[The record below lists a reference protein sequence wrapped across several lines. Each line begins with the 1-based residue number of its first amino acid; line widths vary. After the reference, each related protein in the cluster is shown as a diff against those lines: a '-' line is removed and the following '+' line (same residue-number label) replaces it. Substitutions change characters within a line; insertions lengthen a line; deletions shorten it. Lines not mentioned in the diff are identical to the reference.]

1 MSYSTHGKKRKMK
14 KDELRP
20 ETLEDYVGQD
30 HIKDLLWTSIE
41 AAKIRDQQLDHV
53 LLNGPPGLGKTTL
66 ALIIARQM
74 GWKIKTV
81 IGPTVGSPKNIS
93 KLIMGLEDKSI
104 LFIDEI
110 HRVNRPTQE
119 TIYPVLEDNK
129 LQSYL
134 STDVEIPIPPITI
147 IGATTNIGKLEQPFI
162 DRFGLYFQLEY
173 YSNTELGEIVFAS
186 AEKLQFPIGHDGVD
200 EITKR
205 ARGTPRIANNF
216 LKRLRDYCLVDG
228 AEPTGKFTADIIW
241 KYLHTDEHG
250 LRPLDRRYLKALD
263 GKEAGLGLEALAT
276 IVREEPDTIEGFVEP
291 YLVNLGLVERRR
303 NGRWLTENGKN
314 FVQKMRSPG

>member
-1 MSYSTHGKKRKMK
+1 MK
-14 KDELRP
+14 KDDLRP
-20 ETLEDYVGQD
+20 ETLEDYVGQE

-41 AAKIRDQQLDHV
+41 AAKIRNQQLDHV

-81 IGPTVGSPKNIS
+81 IGPTIGSPRNIS
-93 KLIMGLEDKSI
+93 RLIMGLEENTI

-110 HRVNRPTQE
+110 HRVSRVSQE

-129 LQSYL
+129 LQSYVN
-134 STDVEIPIPPITI
+134 SEVEIAIPPITVV
-147 IGATTNIGKLEQPFI
+147 GATTNIGKLEQPFI
-162 DRFGLYFQLEY
+162 DRFGLYFQLNY
-173 YSNTELGEIVFAS
+173 YSTIELGEIVFDS
-186 AEKLQFPIGHDGVD
+186 AEKLKFPIGHDAVD

-228 AEPTGKFTADIIW
+228 VDPTGKFTAEVIW
-241 KYLHTDEHG
+241 KYLHTDDHG

-263 GKEAGLGLEALAT
+263 GQEGGLGLEAIAT

-303 NGRWLTENGKN
+303 NGRWLSPQGVN
-314 FVQKMRSPG
+314 FVQKMRSRG